1 MTLEEALTFAAEN
14 RHSCPVPSQCQ
25 TCAALKVLAEAARSG
40 EVPTRLLV
48 NLHNQLSP
56 RDHTH
61 LDAAGNL
68 NVRNTTACA
77 QAEIIALLK
86 TRDAH
91 MDEIRSSIESLKGT
105 PLASSDFLAGIDRVL
120 QKLDFLKSNGGPSV
134 TPLD

>member
-1 MTLEEALTFAAEN
+1 MTLEEALSFANEN

-56 RDHTH
+56 REHVH

-68 NVRNTTACA
+68 NIRNTTACA

-86 TRDAH
+86 TKEQNL
-91 MDEIRSSIESLKGT
+91 DEIRASIEALKGT

-120 QKLDFLKSNGGPSV
+120 QKLDSLKAPDA
-134 TPLD
+134 TPLDA